1 MQVKLLVMQLGVVE
15 QLVASFCAE
24 EKVFFGLTMTTVDI
38 SQSGA
43 VAPDFNKAKIATAST
58 VALVGESGCGKS
70 TVISLLQRFYDPDS
84 GQIALDRVE
93 IHRFRLKWL
102 RQQMGLVSQETFLF
116 NETIRTN
123 ILYGNAGNATE
134 VEIISA
140 TKLANAHEFISGFQ

>member
-1 MQVKLLVMQLGVVE
+1 MRTPE
-15 QLVASFCAE
+15 QHQKIFKYPIRPDIQNFRDHC
-24 EKVFFGLTMTTVDI
+24 LTI
-38 SQSGA
+38 SSG
-43 VAPDFNKAKIATAST
+43 KT

-70 TVISLLQRFYDPDS
+70 TVISLSQRFYDPDS

-93 IHRFRLKWL
+93 IHRFQLKWL